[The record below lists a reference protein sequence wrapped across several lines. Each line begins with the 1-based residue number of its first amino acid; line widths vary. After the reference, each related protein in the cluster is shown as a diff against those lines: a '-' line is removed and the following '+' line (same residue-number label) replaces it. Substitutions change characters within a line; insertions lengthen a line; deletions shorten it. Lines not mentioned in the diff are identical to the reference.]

1 MFVCFVSMNEPDLYV
16 FGRLVCSFV
25 GCDVQES

>member
-1 MFVCFVSMNEPDLYV
+1 MNEPDLYV